1 MGGKVGGLVGGPVG
15 GSVGGPVG
23 GPVVGP
29 GGPSQASHV
38 SLQVLATTLLAQAP
52 EFFNNWQESG
62 GNISLH
68 GEIGHSGHSPQVL
81 TQILA

>member
-1 MGGKVGGLVGGPVG
+1 VGGLVGGV
-15 GSVGGPVG
+15 VGGPVG

-29 GGPSQASHV
+29 GGPLQASHV

-52 EFFNNWQESG
+52 EFFNNWQESW
-62 GNISLH
+62 GNISLQ
-68 GEIGHSGHSPQVL
+68 GDIGQSGHCPQVL

>member
-1 MGGKVGGLVGGPVG
+1 MGGKVGGLVGGPV
-15 GSVGGPVG
+15 VGPVG

-52 EFFNNWQESG
+52 EFFNNWQES
-62 GNISLH
+62 
-68 GEIGHSGHSPQVL
+68 
-81 TQILA
+81 

>member
-1 MGGKVGGLVGGPVG
+1 MGGKVGGLVGGPV
-15 GSVGGPVG
+15 VGPVG

-29 GGPSQASHV
+29 GGPSQASHD

-52 EFFNNWQESG
+52 EFFNNWHESC

-68 GEIGHSGHSPQVL
+68 GDIGQSGHCPQVL
-81 TQILA
+81 TQMLA